1 MKTLIASIILVS
13 SFAYAAPA
21 AKSRILPVTK
31 EDEAIRKE
39 KMAKEKLKAITKDEE
54 DCDEKAK
61 KPIEIKPE
69 SISLTGTAGCSLDEA
84 KP

>member
-1 MKTLIASIILVS
+1 MKAVLLLIIS
-13 SFAYAAPA
+13 SSVVWALSPVPSSKKPA
-21 AKSRILPVTK
+21 KTGEVVKKQSQNHFKKS
-31 EDEAIRKE
+31 A
-39 KMAKEKLKAITKDEE
+39 

-69 SISLTGTAGCSLDEA
+69 SISLSGATGCSLDEV